1 MKFIYVYCLLKNIGF
16 YMEPDIE
23 LVKVFMTLKECKYY
37 MKKHPLS
44 HGNYFYE
51 RKRVYLSEN
60 I

>member
-1 MKFIYVYCLLKNIGF
+1 MKFIYVYCLLKDIGF
-16 YMEPDIE
+16 YMESDIE

-51 RKRVYLSEN
+51 RKRVYL
-60 I
+60 